1 MLIFHLLLEVE
12 KIKSRCYSVTAARR
26 HDCQD
31 GQLRTM
37 SWPRQ
42 TGHEAHLAGALA
54 VIVQCTIDIETG
66 HFRATGTLF
75 GMAEDYYHSLELNR
89 GASQAEID
97 KAYAR
102 LARKYHPDVNPDD
115 KNAKKKFQEIQAAY
129 DVLKDPKKREMY
141 DRYGSAFE
149 QAGQAGGGPRGG
161 GTWSYNVGPEDF
173 DFAQFFGGEM
183 PGGMGD
189 IFSQMRRGQ
198 GSQRRAR
205 KAQAAGADV
214 EAEVE
219 IPFNLA
225 VTGGETHLT
234 LTREGGQSETLTV
247 RIPPG
252 IDDGKKLRLRG
263 RGEPGLNGG
272 PSGNLLVKVR
282 VAAHP
287 YFTRRGDHL
296 YVRLPVT
303 LLEAVEGAKVDV
315 PTPKGTVS
323 LRVPPGSSSGTKL
336 RIKGHG
342 VAAANGPAGD
352 LFAEVQIVLPSKLD
366 DDAIAQIKQI
376 AARYPQDPR
385 RDLRW

>member
-1 MLIFHLLLEVE
+1 MLL
-12 KIKSRCYSVTAARR
+12 
-26 HDCQD
+26 
-31 GQLRTM
+31 
-37 SWPRQ
+37 
-42 TGHEAHLAGALA
+42 
-54 VIVQCTIDIETG
+54 
-66 HFRATGTLF
+66 
-75 GMAEDYYHSLELNR
+75 GMAEDYYKSLELNR
-89 GASQAEID
+89 GASQTEID

-115 KNAKKKFQEIQAAY
+115 KDAKKKFQEIQAAY

-161 GTWSYNVGPEDF
+161 ATWTHNVGPEDF

-189 IFSQMRRGQ
+189 IFSQMRRGR
-198 GSQRRAR
+198 GPQRRGR
-205 KAQAAGADV
+205 SAQTAGADV
-214 EAEVE
+214 EAEIE

-225 VTGGETHLT
+225 VTGGETQLT
-234 LTREGGQSETLTV
+234 LSRAGGESETLTV

-263 RGEPGLNGG
+263 RGEPGTNGG
-272 PSGNLLVKVR
+272 PSGNLLVKIR
-282 VAAHP
+282 VAPHP
-287 YFTRRGDHL
+287 YFTRKGDHL

-303 LLEAVEGAKVDV
+303 LVEAAEGAKVDV

-323 LRVPPGSSSGTKL
+323 LRVPAGSSSGTKL
-336 RIKGHG
+336 RIKGQG
-342 VAAANGPAGD
+342 VATPNHPPGD
-352 LFAEVQIVLPSKLD
+352 LYAEVQIMLPGKLD
-366 DDAIAQIKQI
+366 DAALGQIREI